1 MKYDLNVHF
10 FYTNGLRILKKLP
23 GNCQNFQKA
32 TQRPTRDVLRIGSIM
47 LQKTAPPMNTVVKTN
62 NMYET
67 GPLLG
72 LSQDVCLKFQMK
84 SHLKTSFQDIYIILP
99 IL

>member
-1 MKYDLNVHF
+1 M
-10 FYTNGLRILKKLP
+10 P
-23 GNCQNFQKA
+23 ENCQNFPNS
-32 TQRPTRDVLRIGSIM
+32 TQSLIRDVLRIGLVM

-67 GPLLG
+67 GPFLG
-72 LSQDVCLKFQMK
+72 LSQDVCLIFL
-84 SHLKTSFQDIYIILP
+84 LKYHPKMIFHDMYIILSVLERNEQRLTFV